1 MVTDYRKV
9 IDDPEYTPNRLM
21 NHVRDTLGL
30 KSNFAVARTL
40 NIDDACLSRI
50 IHRHQYV
57 TNKVLIAIL
66 DAIPEMTIAEVRKL
80 AGQPKAR

>member
-40 NIDDACLSRI
+40 NIDEACLSRI